1 VGLAIAFWD
10 ARMSERRTNE
20 RRRRLKSGTIVFNN
34 ASSVY
39 SCGVKF
45 Q

>member
-1 VGLAIAFWD
+1 
-10 ARMSERRTNE
+10 MSERRTNE